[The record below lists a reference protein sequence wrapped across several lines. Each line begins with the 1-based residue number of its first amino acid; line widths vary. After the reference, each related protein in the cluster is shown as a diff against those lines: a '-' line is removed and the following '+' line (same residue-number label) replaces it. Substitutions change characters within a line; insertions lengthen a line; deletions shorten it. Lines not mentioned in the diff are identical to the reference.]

1 MLFQSIQAASRK
13 RHKGRVMNLP
23 DKELF
28 TEKELAERWET
39 TVDKINQQVKVGK
52 LRRFGKLRIIG
63 ATLEP
68 TPYELTGPMVELF
81 YKLEDVERFEK
92 ERERT
97 TIKANEPVRKPTET
111 EKQLVDRLKL
121 EGQTEKDI
129 AKELKRIFPEIK
141 NSKIGRLLPAN
152 PGSNISNDGHRKQGE
167 RLLQ

>member
-1 MLFQSIQAASRK
+1 
-13 RHKGRVMNLP
+13 MNLP
-23 DKELF
+23 DKELY
-28 TEKELAERWET
+28 TPEELADKWGT
-39 TVDKINQQVKVGK
+39 TVDKIDQQVKAGKLKRCGK
-52 LRRFGKLRIIG
+52 LRMADVPILGL
-63 ATLEP
+63 
-68 TPYELTGPMVELF
+68 PYEMNGPALELF
-81 YKLEDVERFEK
+81 YRREDVERFEK

-129 AKELKRIFPEIK
+129 AKELKRVFPEIK
-141 NSKIGRLLPAN
+141 NSRIGRLLPAN